1 MDRNL
6 ALELARV
13 TEASALASARW
24 MGKGDVGSAVSSAVD
39 AMHKVFRSITF
50 NGNIIIGK
58 GSRDETDKLFTGEQL
73 GSRDLPEVDVAL
85 DPLESVESVAFSR
98 PNAMAVIAVAPKG
111 KLLAVPEVYMEKIAV
126 GEESAGKIDINLPI
140 EENIQR
146 VAEAKGYDIRDLTIV
161 LLERERHSELIQ
173 QLREIGV
180 RLHLIPDGDV
190 AAAIA
195 TALPGTGI
203 DMLVGSGGA
212 QEAVMSAAALSCLGG
227 EIQTRF
233 KLKNSE
239 EKKLLQNFGINTIN
253 KIYRNIDLV
262 GNENIMFAA
271 TGVTDG
277 DILNGV
283 RFRKDGATTNSL
295 VLRSSSRTRR
305 YIVTEHYFN
314 NQPNY

>member
-24 MGKGDVGSAVSSAVD
+24 MGKGDVNSAVSSAVD
-39 AMHKVFRSITF
+39 AMHKVFRSISF
-50 NGNIIIGK
+50 NGNIIIGI
-58 GSRDETDKLFTGEQL
+58 GAREQTDKLFVGEQL
-73 GSRDLPEVDVAL
+73 GSGDSPEVDVAL
-85 DPLESVESVAFSR
+85 DPLESVESVAFGR

-111 KLLAVPEVYMEKIAV
+111 RLLAVPEVYMEKIAV

-140 EENIQR
+140 EENIKR
-146 VAEAKGYDIRDLTIV
+146 VAIAKNYDIGDLTVVI
-161 LLERERHSELIQ
+161 LERERHQEIIE
-173 QLREIGV
+173 QLRKIGV

-195 TALPGTGI
+195 TALPTTGI

-212 QEAVMSAAALSCLGG
+212 PEAVMSAAALSCLGG

-233 KLKNSE
+233 KIKNDD
-239 EKKLLQNFGINTIN
+239 EKKLLLNYGINTIN
-253 KIYRNIDLV
+253 KIYRNSDLV
-262 GNENIMFAA
+262 GDENIMFAA

-277 DILNGV
+277 DLLNGV

-314 NQPNY
+314 TQPNY

>member
-24 MGKGDVGSAVSSAVD
+24 MGKGNVGSAVSSAVN
-39 AMHKVFRSITF
+39 AMHKVFRSILF
-50 NGNIIIGK
+50 NGNIIIGI
-58 GSRDETDKLFTGEQL
+58 GSREQTDKLFTGEQL
-73 GSRDLPEVDVAL
+73 GSGDFPEVDVAL
-85 DPLESVESVAFSR
+85 DPLESVYSVAFSR
-98 PNAMAVIAVAPKG
+98 PNAMAVIAVAPNGRMLK
-111 KLLAVPEVYMEKIAV
+111 VPDIYMDKIAV
-126 GEESAGKIDINLPI
+126 GEDSAGKIDINLPLN
-140 EENIQR
+140 ENIKI
-146 VAEAKGYDIRDLTIV
+146 VAEAKNYDIRDLTVV
-161 LLERERHSELIQ
+161 LLERERHNELIQ
-173 QLREIGV
+173 QLRDIGV

-190 AAAIA
+190 AASIA

-203 DMLVGSGGA
+203 DMLIGSGGA
-212 QEAVMSAAALSCLGG
+212 PEAVMSAAALSCLGG

-233 KLKNSE
+233 IVNKND
-239 EKKLLQNFGINTIN
+239 EKKLLQKFGISDIN

-262 GNENIMFAA
+262 GDENIMFAA

-277 DILNGV
+277 DLLNGV
-283 RFRKDGATTNSL
+283 RFRKNGATSNSL

>member
-24 MGKGDVGSAVSSAVD
+24 MGKGDVNSAVSSAVD
-39 AMHKVFRSITF
+39 AMHKVFRSISF
-50 NGNIIIGK
+50 NGNIIIGI
-58 GSRDETDKLFTGEQL
+58 GAREQTDKLFVGEQL
-73 GSRDLPEVDVAL
+73 GSGDSPEVDVAL
-85 DPLESVESVAFSR
+85 DPLESVESVAFGR

-111 KLLAVPEVYMEKIAV
+111 RLLAVPEVYMEKIAV

-140 EENIQR
+140 EENIKR
-146 VAEAKGYDIRDLTIV
+146 VATAKNYDIGDLTVVI
-161 LLERERHSELIQ
+161 LERERHQEIIE
-173 QLREIGV
+173 QLRKIGV

-195 TALPGTGI
+195 TALPTTGI

-212 QEAVMSAAALSCLGG
+212 PEAVMSAAALSCLGG

-233 KLKNSE
+233 KIKNDD
-239 EKKLLQNFGINTIN
+239 EKKLLLNYGINTIN
-253 KIYRNIDLV
+253 KIYRNSDLV
-262 GNENIMFAA
+262 GDENIMFAA

-277 DILNGV
+277 DLLNGV

-314 NQPNY
+314 TQPNY

>member
-39 AMHKVFRSITF
+39 AMHKVFRSILF
-50 NGNIIIGK
+50 NGNIINGIGL
-58 GSRDETDKLFTGEQL
+58 RDQTDKLFAGEQL
-73 GSRDLPEVDVAL
+73 GSGDLPEVDVAL

-98 PNAMAVIAVAPKG
+98 PNAMAVIAVAPKD

-126 GEESAGKIDINLPI
+126 GEESAGKIDINLSL
-140 EENIQR
+140 EENIKR
-146 VAEAKGYDIRDLTIV
+146 VAIAKNYDIGDLTVV
-161 LLERERHSELIQ
+161 LLERDRHQELIQ
-173 QLREIGV
+173 QLRKIGV

-190 AAAIA
+190 AASIA

-203 DMLVGSGGA
+203 DILVGIGGA
-212 QEAVMSAAALSCLGG
+212 PEAVMSAAALSCLGG

-233 KLKNSE
+233 IIKNSD
-239 EKKLLQNFGINTIN
+239 EKKLLQKFGINTIN
-253 KIYRNIDLV
+253 KIYRNNDLV
-262 GNENIMFAA
+262 GDENIMFAA

-277 DILNGV
+277 DLLNGV

>member
-24 MGKGDVGSAVSSAVD
+24 MGKGDADSAVSSAVD
-39 AMHKVFRSITF
+39 AMHKVFRSILF
-50 NGNIIIGK
+50 SGNIIIGL
-58 GSRDETDKLFTGEQL
+58 GTREQTDKLFFGEQL
-73 GSRDLPEVDVAL
+73 GSSDFPEVDVAL
-85 DPLESVESVAFSR
+85 DPLESVDSVAFSR
-98 PNAMAVIAVAPKG
+98 PNAMAVIAVAPKN
-111 KLLAVPEVYMEKIAV
+111 KLLAVPEMYMDKIAV
-126 GEESAGKIDINLPI
+126 GEESAGKIDINLPL
-140 EENIQR
+140 EENIKR
-146 VAEAKGYDIRDLTIV
+146 VAEAKNYDIQDLTVV
-161 LLERERHSELIQ
+161 LLERERHNELIQ
-173 QLREIGV
+173 KLREIGV

-190 AAAIA
+190 AASIA
-195 TALPGTGI
+195 TSLPGTGI

-212 QEAVMSAAALSCLGG
+212 PEAVISAAALSCLGG
-227 EIQTRF
+227 ELQTKF
-233 KLKNSE
+233 IVKNSD
-239 EKKLLQNFGINTIN
+239 EKKLLQKFGISDIN

-262 GNENIMFAA
+262 GDENIMFAA

-277 DILNGV
+277 DLLNGV
-283 RFRKDGATTNSL
+283 RFRKNGATTNSL